1 MDILQIWARFSCRT
15 AHWGTNGSQTSAG
28 ISVTQESS
36 LKLRLLG
43 FPTEFMIQWGLRI
56 CISNRFPGDADPA
69 TNPRAINLPAAGGDC
84 EPLS

>member
-1 MDILQIWARFSCRT
+1 MDIPQIWARVSCRT
-15 AHWGTNGSQTSAG
+15 ACWSAG
-28 ISVTQESS
+28 ISITREGS

-69 TNPRAINLPAAGGDC
+69 TNPRATNLPAAGGDC